1 MGVVHVNAHQLDRI
15 GDVRLGE
22 DEYWRAPVRLR
33 QVVGLLIGAPMS
45 EETLAQVSA
54 GVVQRLQLLMPAHS
68 RIS

>member
-33 QVVGLLIGAPMS
+33 
-45 EETLAQVSA
+45 
-54 GVVQRLQLLMPAHS
+54 
-68 RIS
+68 